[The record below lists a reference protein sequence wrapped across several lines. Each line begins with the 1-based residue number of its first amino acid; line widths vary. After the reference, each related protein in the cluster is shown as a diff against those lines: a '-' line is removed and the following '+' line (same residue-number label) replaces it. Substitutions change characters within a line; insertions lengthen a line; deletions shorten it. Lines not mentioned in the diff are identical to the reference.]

1 MKRNMP
7 QTKTRMSRSVKKIKR
22 GTDSPKK
29 RRTNSC
35 VVIGGKI
42 EYCFLVN
49 GRKTWFPAIVIQQAS
64 TVHWFRVDFKRC
76 RRTVLLSPRAL
87 GTAWRHRFDEGKKE
101 LVDRPIARLT
111 RRVITTPE
119 HDQSLDSARKIRNV
133 SARVSTPRK
142 RAVSHTKTAR
152 HRSVPQG
159 TNKGRHKNCLKIG
172 DKVECCFLV
181 YGLEKWYPGTI
192 LRCTRTVHW
201 YRVAFPCSK
210 STVLLSPQGLGTAW
224 RHLQLTDAGSTS
236 GELAFDDKPKD
247 CVQV

>member
-1 MKRNMP
+1 M
-7 QTKTRMSRSVKKIKR
+7 
-22 GTDSPKK
+22 
-29 RRTNSC
+29 
-35 VVIGGKI
+35 
-42 EYCFLVN
+42 
-49 GRKTWFPAIVIQQAS
+49 
-64 TVHWFRVDFKRC
+64 
-76 RRTVLLSPRAL
+76 
-87 GTAWRHRFDEGKKE
+87 
-101 LVDRPIARLT
+101 DRPIARLT

-119 HDQSLDSARKIRNV
+119 HDQSIDSARKIRNV

-201 YRVAFPCSK
+201 YGVAFPCSK